1 MSYFSWTGP
10 LYERDCG
17 GNGMMLSPGEK
28 EEEEE
33 EGGEVKIARDVEAMD
48 DTWSEVEQT
57 EAV

>member
-17 GNGMMLSPGEK
+17 GNGMLSPGEK